1 MLMTFFE
8 QQERQR
14 LREPPQAFLPRL
26 KAMSFLPLPLVIV
39 TLSIPEGDEILGF
52 QEAT

>member
-1 MLMTFFE
+1 MLMKFFE

-26 KAMSFLPLPLVIV
+26 KAMSFPLPLVIV